1 MTILTPDTPRTKTGV
16 PGAVFFL
23 IGAWTALTTLEFLAW
38 LSSRVSDVE
47 SSIQGPHP
55 FWWWLISS
63 AALLATALWTANR
76 RNGFLSWAWLAP
88 KNLPLLVL
96 VVFLGFVTANLYFV
110 RQSLQGLTE
119 QATGMFEDY
128 QFLRQQ
134 IPSPVEGSKSNDA
147 WFDAQGNLLA
157 SQQQAWCDRALPLTQ
172 LFWQTQQSTGRD
184 TKEIAGLL
192 TNGMYSTAYA
202 YGCLTPE
209 ELLTHK
215 EAVFKNV
222 SERPSHAQRLNEAM
236 WWNPIASQLTQAQA
250 MVVAKLMPTPAGLC
264 VDMTA
269 RARHQESQAE
279 ATQGIVEQCEAAF
292 PTDRQ
297 ATPKDIEIIQAKS
310 KGWAETASS

>member
-1 MTILTPDTPRTKTGV
+1 MTTLTSATPRTKTSA
-16 PGAVFFL
+16 PGAVLFL

-38 LSSRVSDVE
+38 LSSRASDVE

-192 TNGMYSTAYA
+192 TTGMYSSAYA
-202 YGCLTPE
+202 HGCLTPE
-209 ELLTHK
+209 ELLAHK

-250 MVVAKLMPTPAGLC
+250 MVVAKLMPTPARLC
-264 VDMTA
+264 VDMTT
-269 RARHQESQAE
+269 RARHQEGKAE
-279 ATQGIVEQCEAAF
+279 ATQGIAEQCEAAF

-297 ATPKDIEIIQAKS
+297 ATLQDLKHIQKS
-310 KGWAETASS
+310 M